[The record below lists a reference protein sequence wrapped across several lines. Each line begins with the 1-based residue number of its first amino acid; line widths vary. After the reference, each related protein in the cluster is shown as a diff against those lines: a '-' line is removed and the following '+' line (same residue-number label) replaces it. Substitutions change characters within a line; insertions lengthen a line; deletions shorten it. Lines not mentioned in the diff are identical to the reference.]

1 MEITE
6 MTMHEQRLIVHGV
19 RLLVTKLETT
29 MLDLHFH
36 QGDPRYK
43 AAASNLSVAGPL
55 LARLEKEVPMQAP
68 EPDADNRVGQLLAP
82 SCRKEGQS

>member
-1 MEITE
+1 MEMTE
-6 MTMHEQRLIVHGV
+6 ITMHEQRLIVHGV
-19 RLLVTKLETT
+19 RLLVTKLETI

-36 QGDPRYK
+36 QDDPKYK

-68 EPDADNRVGQLLAP
+68 
-82 SCRKEGQS
+82 